1 MPKTNN
7 KLSPTL
13 HPGTINPAGAHL
25 NSSPRRLRWEPNR
38 NYLQFKIMIC
48 STPTKGTCALQL
60 ILVTN
65 LPWVACLLL
74 QISDRWAPTSLQNLL
89 TARQT
94 DKILLRSSRTG
105 LKTKLAF
112 WLTRCPNKMTRRSS
126 SVRYAKTTS
135 KWPLTP
141 QQQGLILFC
150 GFPKRRQASSEKAD
164 RTVSAI

>member
-1 MPKTNN
+1 MPKTNK

-13 HPGTINPAGAHL
+13 HSDTIKPPGAHL
-25 NSSPRRLRWEPNR
+25 NSSPRRLRWQPNKR
-38 NYLQFKIMIC
+38 YLQLKIMIC

-60 ILVTN
+60 ILATN
-65 LPWVACLLL
+65 LRWVACPLL
-74 QISDRWAPTSLQNLL
+74 QISDRWAPTSLQNPL

-112 WLTRCPNKMTRRSS
+112 WLTRCPNKMTRRNS

-141 QQQGLILFC
+141 QQQELILFC
-150 GFPKRRQASSEKAD
+150 RFQRRQQASSEKAD